1 MEAILPERTAEL
13 LDQSKR
19 SIGRVRVAIWK
30 RRINGFVDWG
40 GGIEPIGNLPAIEP
54 GIYLLRLDNQ
64 GDAQIIVNGVRRA
77 SASEQ
82 PTLTSATFLGNSQA
96 PE

>member
-1 MEAILPERTAEL
+1 MKANLPERTAEL

-19 SIGRVRVAIWK
+19 PIGRVRVAIWK
-30 RRINGFVDWG
+30 RRVNGFVDWG
-40 GGIEPIGNLPAIEP
+40 GGIEPIGDLPAIEP
-54 GIYLLRLDNQ
+54 GIYVLRLDDE

-77 SASEQ
+77 SQAEHSM
-82 PTLTSATFLGNSQA
+82 LTSAIFLGNSQA